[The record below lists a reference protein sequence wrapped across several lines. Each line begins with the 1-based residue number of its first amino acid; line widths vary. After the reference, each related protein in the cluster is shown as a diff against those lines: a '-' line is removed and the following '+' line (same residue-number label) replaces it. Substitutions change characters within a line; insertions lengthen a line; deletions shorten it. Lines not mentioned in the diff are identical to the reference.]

1 MNTLK
6 RYWYEKPIQ
15 ITLLILFIGSIVH
28 GIMAGELTLVQI
40 ESSTL

>member
-1 MNTLK
+1 MDILK
-6 RYWYEKPIQ
+6 RHWYTKPIQ
-15 ITLLILFIGSIVH
+15 ITLLILFIGSIIH